1 MTDDLDLNDYYLA
14 RLAMA
19 GIEYYGDSAY
29 DYWMG
34 RNDAGGRA
42 CGGSHIAAGKKCH
55 VGGGSVGNPAKGR
68 SRFHDQ
74 YTPEDEDI
82 VFDYLHKT
90 DPEFKNKPSRNN
102 PQYKDLT
109 PSQKKKFNEVKKSV
123 IEDNKWRDE
132 FWGEKKPETKGQ
144 KARRIALGASLI
156 AAGPALLAAKY
167 HLQKKEEERFKN
179 ERDKAQSSTGK

>member
-1 MTDDLDLNDYYLA
+1 MTDDLDLNDYCLA
-14 RLAMA
+14 RLAME
-19 GIEYYGDSAY
+19 GIEYHGDSAY
-29 DYWMG
+29 EYWMG

-55 VGGGSVGNPAKGR
+55 VGGGSVGSPAKGK

-74 YTPEDEDI
+74 YTPEDEQI
-82 VFDYLHKT
+82 ILSHLYKN
-90 DPEFKNKPSRNN
+90 DPDFKNR
-102 PQYKDLT
+102 PQYHELT
-109 PSQKKKFNEVKKSV
+109 PTQKKKFNVQKKEV
-123 IEDNKWRDE
+123 IEGNKWLDD

-179 ERDKAQSSTGK
+179 ERDKAQASTGK